1 MRIGILLS
9 SFLLL
14 ALLGSCASTV
24 RSPQPPSAELLALR
38 ERYLSAD
45 DPFHAAILAGEL
57 QRGMSPT
64 QVYLA
69 WGRPLKGT
77 KDEREQ
83 RWIYEFREPGAGEAQ
98 PPLVTRLQF
107 VDGRL
112 LRWRSERGY
121 IQVPDAPRGADPLAD
136 LPQLAEPESG
146 KPR

>member
-1 MRIGILLS
+1 MRIGIWLSSLLLLTLLS
-9 SFLLL
+9 S
-14 ALLGSCASTV
+14 CAATV

-38 ERYLSAD
+38 ERYLTAD
-45 DPFHAAILAGEL
+45 DPFRAAILAGEL

-64 QVYLA
+64 QVFLA
-69 WGRPLKGT
+69 WGRPLRGN

-83 RWIYEFREPGAGEAQ
+83 RWLYEFREPGAGEAQ
-98 PPLVTRLQF
+98 PPLVTRLLF

-121 IQVPDAPRGADPLAD
+121 IQVPDAPRGTDPLAD